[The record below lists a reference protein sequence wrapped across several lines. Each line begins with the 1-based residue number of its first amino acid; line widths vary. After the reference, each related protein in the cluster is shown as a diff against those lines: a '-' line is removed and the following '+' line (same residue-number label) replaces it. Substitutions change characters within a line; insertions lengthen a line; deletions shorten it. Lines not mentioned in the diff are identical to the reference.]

1 MIMILIF
8 MSENEDNRL
17 EQIESISKKRGFFYP
32 SSEIYGGVA
41 GFFDY
46 GNVGTLV
53 KRKLENLW
61 RKYFLALNDNFFEIE
76 AANIMPEK
84 VFVASGHKENFV
96 DPTVKCKKC
105 GTVHRADHIIED
117 YLKESFEGMTPV
129 ELTELIRQH
138 KIRCMKCKGELGDV
152 SILNMMFPVQIGA
165 DLEVKAYLRPETA
178 QGAYVN
184 FSRQFEIQRKRLPLG
199 LAIVGKAFRN
209 EISPRQ
215 LTTRMREFTQAELQI
230 FFDPADIDKHGRWED
245 VKNYKLILYPVVGRS
260 KPQNEISCEEANKKM
275 EIPKFYA
282 YHLAKVQ
289 QFFLER
295 LKIEKGKFR
304 FRELSAE
311 ERAFYN
317 KIHWDIEL
325 NLESVGWKEVGGVHY
340 RTDHDLSGHGKISGQ
355 NQEVFFNE
363 KKFVPHVLE
372 LSFGVDRIIFA
383 LIDLNYNANE
393 KRTVLKLPSV
403 VAPFSAAIFPLV
415 SKDGLDKKAQE
426 IYESLKNDF
435 DVFYDDS
442 GSIGR
447 RYARADEIGIPFC
460 ITIDFQTLEDGTVT
474 VRDRDTTKQERVKI
488 AELKKEIE

>member
-1 MIMILIF
+1 MPEKKE
-8 MSENEDNRL
+8 SRL
-17 EQIESISKKRGFFYP
+17 EQIESLAKKRGFFYP
-32 SSEIYGGVA
+32 SSEIYGGIA
-41 GFFDY
+41 GFYDY
-46 GNVGTLV
+46 GSNGTLV

-61 RKYFLALNDNFFEIE
+61 RKYFLALNGNFFEIE
-76 AANIMPEK
+76 ASNIMPEK
-84 VFVASGHKENFV
+84 VFMASGHKENFV

-105 GTVHRADHIIED
+105 GTVHRADHIVED
-117 YLKESFEGMTPV
+117 CLKESFEGMTPV

-138 KIRCMKCKGELGDV
+138 KIRCTKCKGELGDV

-184 FSRQFEIQRKRLPLG
+184 FLRQFEIQRKKLPLG

-230 FFDPADIDKHGRWED
+230 FFDAEKINEHEKWNE
-245 VKNYKLILYPVVGRS
+245 VKNYKLILYPVAGRE
-260 KPQNEISCEEANKKM
+260 KNPAEVTCEEANKKM

-289 QFFLER
+289 QFLLEK
-295 LKIEKGKFR
+295 LKIDKEKFR

-340 RTDHDLSGHGKISGQ
+340 RTDHDLSGHQKISGQ
-355 NQEVFFNE
+355 NQEIFFNE

-383 LIDLNYNANE
+383 LIDLNYIMDG

-426 IYESLKNDF
+426 IYEMLKSDY

-460 ITIDFQTLEDGTVT
+460 ITIDHQTLEDGTVT
-474 VRDRDTTKQERVKI
+474 IRDRDSTKQERVKVE
-488 AELKKEIE
+488 ELKKKLE

>member
-1 MIMILIF
+1 MAEKKE
-8 MSENEDNRL
+8 SRL
-17 EQIESISKKRGFFYP
+17 ELIETLAKRRGFFFP
-32 SSEIYGGVA
+32 SSEIYGGMA
-41 GFFDY
+41 GFYDY
-46 GNVGTLV
+46 GSSGTLL
-53 KRKLENLW
+53 KRKLESLW
-61 RKYFLALNDNFFEIE
+61 RKYFLGLNDNFFEIE

-105 GTVHRADHIIED
+105 GTLHRADHIIED
-117 YLKESFEGMTPV
+117 YLKESFEGITPI

-138 KIRCMKCKGELGDV
+138 KIRCTKCKGELGDV

-199 LAIVGKAFRN
+199 LSIVGKAFRN

-215 LTTRMREFTQAELQI
+215 LTTRMREFTQAELQV
-230 FFDPADIDKHGRWED
+230 FFDADKINEHEKWNE
-245 VKNYKLILYPVVGRS
+245 VKNYKLILYPVAGREKTS
-260 KPQNEISCEEANKKM
+260 AEITCEEANKKM

-289 QFFLER
+289 QFFLEK
-295 LKIEKGKFR
+295 LQIPKDKFR

-325 NLESVGWKEVGGVHY
+325 NLETVGWKEVGGVHY
-340 RTDHDLSGHGKISGQ
+340 RTDHDLSGHGKVSGQ

-372 LSFGVDRIIFA
+372 LSFGVDRIIFS
-383 LIDLNYNANE
+383 LIDLNYDTDE
-393 KRTVLKLPSV
+393 KRTVLKLPPV
-403 VAPFSAAIFPLV
+403 VAPFSASIFPLV
-415 SKDGLDKKAQE
+415 NKDGLDKKAQE
-426 IYESLKNDF
+426 VYETLKKYF
-435 DVFYDDS
+435 DIFYDDS

-460 ITIDFQTLEDGTVT
+460 ITVDHQTLEDGTVT
-474 VRDRDTTKQERVKI
+474 IRDRDSTKQERVKI
-488 AELKKEIE
+488 ENLKEILSK

>member
-1 MIMILIF
+1 MADKKE
-8 MSENEDNRL
+8 SRL
-17 EQIESISKKRGFFYP
+17 EQIESLAKKRGFFFP

-41 GFFDY
+41 GFYDY
-46 GNVGTLV
+46 GSNGTLL

-138 KIRCMKCKGELGDV
+138 KIRCTKCKGELGDV

-184 FSRQFEIQRKRLPLG
+184 FSRQFEIQRKKLPLG

-230 FFDPADIDKHGRWED
+230 FFDAEKIGEHERWDD
-245 VKNYKLILYPVVGRS
+245 VKDYKLVLYPVSGRD
-260 KPQNEISCEEANKKM
+260 KNPIEISCEEANMKM

-289 QFFLER
+289 QFFLEK
-295 LKIEKGKFR
+295 LKIEKERFR

-325 NLESVGWKEVGGVHY
+325 NLETVGWKEVGGVHY
-340 RTDHDLSGHGKISGQ
+340 RTDHDLSGHGKVSGQ

-363 KKFVPHVLE
+363 KKLVPHVLE
-372 LSFGVDRIIFA
+372 LSFGVDRIVFA
-383 LIDLNYNANE
+383 LIDLNYFADE

-415 SKDGLDKKAQE
+415 NKDGLDKKAQE
-426 IYESLKNDF
+426 IYNMLKIDS
-435 DVFYDDS
+435 DAFYDDS

-447 RYARADEIGIPFC
+447 RYARADEIGIPLC
-460 ITIDFQTLEDGTVT
+460 ITIDHQTMEDGTVT
-474 VRDRDTTKQERVKI
+474 VRDRDTTKQERVKVE
-488 AELKKEIE
+488 ELKEKLK

>member
-1 MIMILIF
+1 MIF
-8 MSENEDNRL
+8 MPEKKESRIEL
-17 EQIESISKKRGFFYP
+17 IESLAKKRGFFFP

-41 GFFDY
+41 GFYDY
-46 GNVGTLV
+46 GSNGTLL
-53 KRKLENLW
+53 KRKFENLW
-61 RKYFLALNDNFFEIE
+61 RKYFLGLNGNFFEIE
-76 AANIMPEK
+76 TANIMPEK

-96 DPTVKCKKC
+96 DPTVKCRKC
-105 GTVHRADHIIED
+105 GTVHRADHIVED
-117 YLKESFEGMTPV
+117 YLKESFEGMTPI
-129 ELTELIRQH
+129 ELTELIKQH
-138 KIRCMKCKGELGDV
+138 KIRCTKCKGELGDV
-152 SILNMMFPVQIGA
+152 SVLNMMFPVQIGA

-184 FSRQFEIQRKRLPLG
+184 FSRQFEIQRKKLPLG

-230 FFDPADIDKHGRWED
+230 FFDPADIDKHEKWNE
-245 VKNYKLILYPVVGRS
+245 VKNYKLFLYPVAGRDK
-260 KPQNEISCEEANKKM
+260 KPAEVTCEEANKKM
-275 EIPKFYA
+275 DIPKFYA
-282 YHLAKVQ
+282 FHLAKVQ
-289 QFFLER
+289 QFFLEK
-295 LKIEKGKFR
+295 LKIEKESFR

-325 NLESVGWKEVGGVHY
+325 NLETTGWKEVGGVHY
-340 RTDHDLSGHGKISGQ
+340 RTDHDLSGHGKVSGQ

-363 KKFVPHVLE
+363 KKFIPHVLE

-383 LIDLNYNANE
+383 LIDLNYVANE

-403 VAPFSAAIFPLV
+403 LAPFSAAIFPLV
-415 SKDGLDKKAQE
+415 NKDGLDKKAQE
-426 IYESLKNDF
+426 IYKNLKSDS
-435 DVFYDDS
+435 DIFYDES

-460 ITIDFQTLEDGTVT
+460 ITIDHQTLEDGTVT
-474 VRDRDTTKQERVKI
+474 IRERDTTKQERVNV
-488 AELKKEIE
+488 EDLRKKLSE